1 MSLIQLKN
9 SLNAGELSPSLF
21 GRTDLEKYQS
31 GCSTARNWFV
41 DYRGGLKTRPGFAYV
56 GLCLQEYDGGP
67 PPRDIPF
74 QFNID
79 QGYALEFGT
88 GPDGNYMRPKFH
100 GAYITETGSLNVNP
114 LYGSIEA
121 YVGTDTPVGYNTFG
135 GTMIQDRSSD
145 FLVQL
150 EGFPTTGSAGLKLFA
165 RDDVGNEVNQKT
177 ISDLGI
183 GGIFNDGGRVLHPN
197 GNIYFIEGAS
207 NSAIVDIVRADT
219 LSFLG
224 TFGTGGSHI
233 GSDATHL
240 ALSFQM
246 IPVIRGATDQLVS
259 VGLALAGQNNEVSLW
274 TCPSGTLAFIGLDTT
289 SEANAFVCEGERGS
303 GGYYALGSPTYAGGS
318 PYPFSLYSADSS
330 LGASLVSIVSLSPT
344 DIDPTWT
351 NISLVVGPGFDN
363 SDKNLL
369 VCVATNDVVANP
381 SYIIKVDASTGD
393 VLWTSPITSNILP
406 HLFLNRSYL
415 DGNFDF
421 LDDSVNNVVHVDL
434 SDGSQTS
441 TPWNHGLSQDGQW
454 YDNSLGQIFFL
465 TLGYTEG
472 SGPIPTYVGSYLASS
487 GNTVPVFRFMTM
499 YSSQTRSG
507 AGADPNPIL
516 SITNSNPAVFTF
528 EFDHGYSVGDW
539 IYVYDAQE
547 MDEFNGRTWKIVSV
561 PLATTLTV
569 ANIYTD
575 VSVDSTLF
583 PTYTGDAVTER
594 LFTLDTPYA
603 KEDLPYL
610 KYAQSADVMTLTLVN
625 TDTGTEYPPYTLT
638 RHGQADWTITQDTF
652 TSGIEAPVGPMVTAM
667 SSSTPTTW
675 YSYIVT
681 AVSRDSGEESV
692 ASAVVSVQNNDI
704 SIYQGSNL
712 ISWDPVDGASSYN
725 VYSAPPSYAATAPIS
740 SVFGYIGTA
749 LGPGFTDNNVTPDF
763 TVVPPVHFDPFARGA
778 VTDVVIDSGGMNFS
792 QGTVEWSVT
801 SATGSG
807 FDGYPVIVNGSV
819 AGFLINNQGQG
830 YLNTDTISFSDTGGG
845 VATGNYHVTSNPSDG
860 DMLSMNGATIEFK
873 NSADITHPNFQIAIG
888 TTIPFTLQALSAR
901 LNSSVNNPNWNVATY
916 TNDDSH
922 LYITYK
928 TPGAQGNSYTL
939 GAAPPGWTRSGTTL
953 TNGGTDGSGA
963 SGHLIV
969 GPSTGT
975 YPSVPAYF
983 QQRRIYGNSQN
994 KPDTYWMSQVG
1005 SFSNMDS
1012 SIPVTDAD
1020 SITGT
1025 PWAQQVNGINFF
1037 VPMPGGLVTFT
1048 GKQAWQVNG
1057 GGAAAITPSNQ
1068 TAVAQAFNGCSALVP
1083 PLPINYDI
1091 LFIQAKGSIARDL
1104 AYNFFTNIYTGT
1116 DLTVFSNHLFLY
1128 NTVTQWCWCE
1138 EPYKLVWALRNDG
1151 TLLCL
1156 TYLKEQEVYAWTRH
1170 DTNGLFVSVC
1180 SVTEPPVDAL
1190 YVITQRYINGRWRY
1204 FSERMN
1210 DRLWNNVEA
1219 SYCVDAGVSYPVPQ
1233 LTSGLAYWLTVP
1245 DQTLGSESSDLFP
1258 DAILDMDAITGTTTF
1273 SVSDG
1278 TFTFTSDNVGDVIRA
1293 AGGLA
1298 TILSLNSSTSVEVDI
1313 TVPSNNVSQ
1322 DDPLNVPFPVASGS
1336 WSLSVPTTT
1345 VVNLDHLEG
1354 MSVSILADGSVVQNQ
1369 VVTNGQ
1375 ITLDE
1380 TASIVTVGLPYTCQA
1395 QTMYLEH
1402 TDQTGTA
1409 QNRRKN
1415 ISAVGLR
1422 VEATRGLQIGADQI
1436 DASTQQN
1443 YTPKPWVNMV
1453 EIKERSN
1460 QVDAGVAVPL
1470 YTGDY
1475 YQAITS
1481 SWNLKGQVAIQQ
1493 TYPLPATVLSVISYW
1508 DIGDNR

>member
-1 MSLIQLKN
+1 MALTQIKN
-9 SLNAGELSPSLF
+9 SLNAGELSPSLN
-21 GRTDLEKYQS
+21 GRTDLEKWQS
-31 GCSTARNWFV
+31 GCSTARNFFV
-41 DYRGGLKTRPGFAYV
+41 DYRGGLKTRPGLAYV
-56 GLCLQEYDGGP
+56 GPCLQEYDGGL

-74 QFNID
+74 QFNIS

-88 GPDGNYMRPKFH
+88 GPNGNYMRPKFH
-100 GAYITETGSLNVNP
+100 GAYVTETGDLNLNP

-121 YVGTDTPVGYNTFG
+121 YVGTDTPVGYDTFG
-135 GTMIQDRSSD
+135 GTMAQDRD
-145 FLVQL
+145 TPYFVQL
-150 EGFPTTGSAGLKLFA
+150 EAGPTTGQAGIKLFA
-165 RDDVGNEVNQKT
+165 ANDVGNELNQKT
-177 ISDLGI
+177 IVDLGTS
-183 GGIFNDGGRVLHPN
+183 GVREVSFALHPN
-197 GNIYFIEGAS
+197 GNLYFTEGVS
-207 NSAIVDIVRADT
+207 NSAVLDVVQTST
-219 LSFLG
+219 LDLLG
-224 TFGTGGSHI
+224 TFGTGDATV
-233 GSDATHL
+233 GSDPTHF
-240 ALSFQM
+240 AFSFQM
-246 IPVIRGATDQLVS
+246 IPLVRGSVDQLVS
-259 VGLALAGQNNEVSLW
+259 VGLSSASLHNEVSLW
-274 TCPSGTLAFIGLDTT
+274 TCIAGSVAFQGKGTT
-289 SEANAFVCEGERGS
+289 SEINASVCEGERGT
-303 GGYYALGSPTYAGGS
+303 GKYYALGHITYLND
-318 PYPFSLYSADSS
+318 PNPFTLYSADSS
-330 LGASLVSIVSLSPT
+330 SGPSLTSIVSISPP

-351 NISLVVGPGFDN
+351 NISFVAGPGYDN
-363 SDKNLL
+363 SDGNLL
-369 VCVATNDVVANP
+369 VTVATNDVVAQQQ
-381 SYIIKVDASTGD
+381 YIVKVDADTGAI
-393 VLWTSPITSNILP
+393 LWTSFVPRVLVGNM
-406 HLFLNRSYL
+406 FLNRSYL
-415 DGNFDF
+415 DGTYDF
-421 LDDSVNNVVHVDL
+421 LDDTAHTVVHVDL

-441 TPWNHGLSQDGQW
+441 TSWNEGLSQNGQW
-454 YDNSLGQIFFL
+454 YDNSLGQTFFL
-465 TLGYTEG
+465 TFGYTQG
-472 SGPIPTYVGSYLASS
+472 PGPIPTYVGSYLASS
-487 GNTVPVFRFMTM
+487 GDTVPIFRYMTM

-507 AGADPNPIL
+507 AGTSPNPIT
-516 SITNSNPAVFTF
+516 SISNSNPAVFTF
-528 EFDHGYSVGDW
+528 QFPHGYSVGDW
-539 IYVYDAQE
+539 IYVYDSQG
-547 MDEFNGRTWKIVSV
+547 MTEFNGRTWKIVSV
-561 PLATTLTV
+561 PSSTTLTV
-569 ANIYTD
+569 ASIYTD
-575 VSVDSTLF
+575 VPVDSTLF
-583 PTYTGDAVTER
+583 PAYISGAVAER
-594 LFTLDTPYA
+594 LFTLVTPYA
-603 KEDLPYL
+603 REDLPYL
-610 KYAQSADVMTLTLVN
+610 KYAQSADVMTLTCVN

-638 RHGQADWTITQDTF
+638 RHGQANWTITQDTF
-652 TSGIEAPVGPMVTAM
+652 TSGITAPVNPTATAM

-675 YSYIVT
+675 YSYVVT
-681 AVSRDSGEESV
+681 SVSRDSGEESV

-704 SIYQGSNL
+704 SIFQGSNL

-725 VYSAPPSYAATAPIS
+725 VYSAPPSYAATVPIS
-740 SVFGYIGTA
+740 SVFGYIGSA

-778 VTDVVIDSGGMNFS
+778 VTDVVINSGGTNFS
-792 QGTVEWSVT
+792 QGTVGWSVT

-807 FDGYPVIVNGSV
+807 FDGYPVVVNGSV
-819 AGFLINNQGQG
+819 AGFLITNQGSG
-830 YLNTDTISFSDTGGG
+830 YLSADTITFTDSGGG
-845 VATGNYHVTSNPSDG
+845 VAVGNYHVVTNPSDG
-860 DMLSMNGATIEFK
+860 DTLTLNGATIEFK
-873 NSADITHPNFQIAIG
+873 NSSDITHPGFQIAIG
-888 TTIPFTLQALSAR
+888 TTIEFTLQALSAR

-916 TNDDSH
+916 TNDASH

-928 TPGAQGNSYTL
+928 TPGTQGNSYTL
-939 GAAPPGWTRSGTTL
+939 GSGPPGWTRSGATL
-953 TNGGTDGSGA
+953 TNGGTDGAGA
-963 SGHLIV
+963 SGSLII

-983 QQRRIYGNSQN
+983 QQRRVYGNSLN

-1128 NTVTQWCWCE
+1128 NTILQWCWCE

-1190 YVITQRYINGRWRY
+1190 YVITQRFINGKWRY
-1204 FSERMN
+1204 YSERMN

-1219 SYCVDAGVSYPVPQ
+1219 SYCVDAGMSYPVPQ

-1245 DQTLGSESSDLFP
+1245 DQTLGSESFDLFP
-1258 DAILDMDAITGTTTF
+1258 DAILDMDSITGTTTF

-1278 TFTFTSDNVGDVIRA
+1278 TFTFTSDNIGDVIRA
-1293 AGGLA
+1293 DGGLA
-1298 TILSLNSSTSVEVDI
+1298 TILSLNSSISVEVVV
-1313 TVPSNNVSQ
+1313 TVASNNVSQ

-1336 WSLSVPTTT
+1336 WSLSTPTTT
-1345 VVNLDHLEG
+1345 VPNLDHLEG
-1354 MSVSILADGSVVQNQ
+1354 MSVAILADGSVVENQ
-1369 VVTNGQ
+1369 IVTNGE
-1375 ITLDE
+1375 IALDQP
-1380 TASIVTVGLPYTCQA
+1380 ASIVTIGLPYTCQA

-1422 VEATRGLQIGADQI
+1422 VEATRGLSIGADQV
-1436 DASTQQN
+1436 DSSTRQN
-1443 YTPKPWVNMV
+1443 YTPSPWVNMV
-1453 EIKERSN
+1453 ELKERSN
-1460 QVDAGVAVPL
+1460 QTDAGVAVPL

-1481 SWNLKGQVAIQQ
+1481 SWNLKGQVAVQQ
-1493 TYPLPATVLSVISYW
+1493 TYPLPASILSVIAYY
-1508 DIGDNR
+1508 DVGDNR